1 MNPTPDHIRRLAGK
15 RVLVT
20 AAGQGLGAAIA
31 AELLERGCDVAV
43 HYRSSAA
50 GAEAVVSRAT
60 FLGRRALAIRADLTQ
75 RAEAEACVDRAV
87 EFLGG
92 LDILVNNA
100 GDLVARRRLEEVDE
114 DFLRASLAINLGAML
129 WVTKRAQPALEA
141 AAPSAIV
148 NLASLA
154 GRKGGHAGSLVYST
168 TKGAVITWTRALA
181 GELGPKGVRVNCV
194 APGLILGSA
203 FHATHT
209 TAESAAA
216 TVAGIP
222 LGRAGA
228 PEDVARA
235 VAYFAGEYDGFV
247 TGATLD
253 LNGGV
258 YCA

>member
-1 MNPTPDHIRRLAGK
+1 MKSNPAYISRLSGK

-20 AAGQGLGAAIA
+20 AAGQGLGEAIA
-31 AELLERGCDVAV
+31 AELLARGCDVAV
-43 HYRSSAA
+43 HYRSSAQ
-50 GAEAVVSRAT
+50 GAEALARRAAE
-60 FLGRRALAIRADLTQ
+60 LGRRGFAIQADLAT
-75 RAEAEACVDRAV
+75 RPGAEDCVDRAV
-87 EFLGG
+87 EALGG

-100 GDLVARRRLEEVDE
+100 GDLVGRRSLAELDD
-114 DFLRASLAINLGAML
+114 DFFRRTFAINLESMI
-129 WVTKRAQPALEA
+129 WVTQRARAALEA

-154 GRKGGHAGSLVYST
+154 GRKGGHAGSLLYATS
-168 TKGAVITWTRALA
+168 KGAVITWTRALA
-181 GELGPKGVRVNCV
+181 GEFGPKGVRVNCV

-203 FHATHT
+203 FHSTHT

-222 LGRAGA
+222 LGRAGTPA
-228 PEDVARA
+228 DVARA
-235 VAYFAGEYDGFV
+235 VAYFAGEYDGFA